1 MSKLTTEDV
10 LDLID
15 ATGAPANAIVN
26 AFDEASTLLKIIAP
40 QPPKEAILA
49 QAEFMLA
56 RRDCKGESE
65 WVNEKKPVACWTT
78 KACKQNGTQK
88 HLSYYVMSCPKFVRG
103 RNGDDLAETERGER
117 NV

>member
-56 RRDCKGESE
+56 RRDCDLLCSTVAGEKIS
-65 WVNEKKPVACWTT
+65 PVAMVIL
-78 KACKQNGTQK
+78 K
-88 HLSYYVMSCPKFVRG
+88 LSG
-103 RNGDDLAETERGER
+103 ALERSKESA
-117 NV
+117 

>member
-1 MSKLTTEDV
+1 MSKLTAEDV

-56 RRDCKGESE
+56 RRDCKGERDYK
-65 WVNEKKPVACWTT
+65 NADKKLHYKSRCIY
-78 KACKQNGTQK
+78 
-88 HLSYYVMSCPKFVRG
+88 LFG
-103 RNGDDLAETERGER
+103 RNPGRTCPCRSH
-117 NV
+117 